1 MAAALADIYIYYAHF
16 IEDFTLTIT
25 KLDGTSTIYTKDNT
39 TLDEDNDCYVMG
51 YTNYGSETF
60 TIEGKGFVRQ
70 EGKLADL
77 GGSVTLKIYLQP
89 SNLYAYTKEGIA
101 MYAWTVESADVIS
114 PEAARTVYTET
125 PILDYSGDNV
135 YMLVDGEYQVVGLST
150 MESINGIGGEFYV
163 RESNNEYIEMELTGP
178 I

>member
-1 MAAALADIYIYYAHF
+1 MAGI
-16 IEDFTLTIT
+16 TLTFIRNS
-25 KLDGTSTIYTKDNT
+25 DGDQIWDDASGA
-39 TLDEDNDCYVMG
+39 YVK
-51 YTNYGSETF
+51 YVAPVKPE
-60 TIEGKGFVRQ
+60 Q
-70 EGKLADL
+70 
-77 GGSVTLKIYLQP
+77 
-89 SNLYAYTKEGIA
+89 LYAYTKEGIA
-101 MYAWTVESADVIS
+101 MYAWTVESTDVIS

-125 PILDYSGDNV
+125 PILDYSGNNV